1 MKLHTHWQKQS
12 KHGVVKANN
21 FLRTLQLPNGCRISS
36 FVPPSSAF
44 RNMYLCAP
52 DGTVYASAVQ
62 DFKTRLRDTDTF
74 LNNGWTVT
82 IILENEPLKITKFHS
97 KRQARDYLIR
107 LSKTFTGAVEEVA

>member
-1 MKLHTHWQKQS
+1 MKHIQTRN
-12 KHGVVKANN
+12 GVVIANK
-21 FLRTLQLPNGCRISS
+21 FLRTLWLPNGCRISS

-82 IILENEPLKITKFHS
+82 IILEHELDRVQKFFS
-97 KRQARDYLIR
+97 KKQARDYLIR
-107 LSKTFTGAVEEVA
+107 LSKTFTGAIKEAA